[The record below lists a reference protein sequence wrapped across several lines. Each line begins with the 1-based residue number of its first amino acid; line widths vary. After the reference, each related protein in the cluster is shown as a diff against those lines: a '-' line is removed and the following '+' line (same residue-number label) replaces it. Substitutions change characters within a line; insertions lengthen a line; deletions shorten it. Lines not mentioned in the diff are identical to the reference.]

1 MVMKSTFSHCTF
13 KVCVLYPA
21 TDVVNNEVPLPTHY
35 RSGCIQ
41 IPVGVCCY
49 LRGQKYPPM
58 SVCAEEIKLL
68 SINTLVSINVGF
80 FGGYDCARVRSRR
93 DVHVLILLT
102 RLVRT
107 WSSCLD
113 RIVTSSH
120 LRSDWWKLPKTA
132 KVILP
137 ISNCSNDWFR

>member
-13 KVCVLYPA
+13 KVCVL
-21 TDVVNNEVPLPTHY
+21 
-35 RSGCIQ
+35 
-41 IPVGVCCY
+41 
-49 LRGQKYPPM
+49 
-58 SVCAEEIKLL
+58 
-68 SINTLVSINVGF
+68 SINILVSINVGV

-93 DVHVLILLT
+93 EVHVLILLT